1 MFQPVILL
9 FGCLGVSG
17 RRPMEFPWISTL
29 SNVQSFGRCFSS
41 NGSKPNKNLAKKRHE
56 ETLSFFWKKKQKNPC
71 QLHHWQYSS
80 RLPPE
85 LSQLS
90 LFAIG
95 LALML
100 QPHQVSLPH
109 TSSSLWGS
117 AETAETVG
125 SCPPFFRVVLDGK
138 KERKKLPVVLS
149 QVFFPIFLIQ
159 IILVGNFWVGCIVF
173 GDKPNPKNP
182 LVGWSYVF
190 TAARLPFRTNK
201 VPKLHVWQK
210 SSFRHPKSSR
220 SLTGP
225 LYTFGGHP

>member
-1 MFQPVILL
+1 MSVAPLAIFISLTTRTFTTFFVRDR
-9 FGCLGVSG
+9 FGIDVAATPGFAASHQQLAVRISG
-17 RRPMEFPWISTL
+17 NSGNCGELSPFFPGG
-29 SNVQSFGRCFSS
+29 FG
-41 NGSKPNKNLAKKRHE
+41 
-56 ETLSFFWKKKQKNPC
+56 WKK
-71 QLHHWQYSS
+71 
-80 RLPPE
+80 
-85 LSQLS
+85 
-90 LFAIG
+90 
-95 LALML
+95 
-100 QPHQVSLPH
+100 
-109 TSSSLWGS
+109 
-117 AETAETVG
+117 
-125 SCPPFFRVVLDGK
+125 
-138 KERKKLPVVLS
+138 RKKLPVVLS